1 MGKIIEFRRREEKE
15 NEPEGV
21 RLYFQC
27 FKALSKS
34 EQYQVEEMVKNAI
47 YKGMLQKLTDEQIL
61 EIYGY
66 TAAKYKNEY
75 ERAITE
81 FNKKLRE
88 LLEKH
93 GNEVVGYAKSN

>member
-1 MGKIIEFRRREEKE
+1 
-15 NEPEGV
+15 
-21 RLYFQC
+21 
-27 FKALSKS
+27 
-34 EQYQVEEMVKNAI
+34 
-47 YKGMLQKLTDEQIL
+47 MLQKLTDEQTL

>member
-1 MGKIIEFRRREEKE
+1 MGKVVKFRRREEK
-15 NEPEGV
+15 NVPEGV

-27 FKALSKS
+27 FKTLSNS
-34 EQYQVEEMVKNAI
+34 EQYQAEEMIKDAI
-47 YKGMLQKLTDEQIL
+47 YKSMLQKLTDEQIL